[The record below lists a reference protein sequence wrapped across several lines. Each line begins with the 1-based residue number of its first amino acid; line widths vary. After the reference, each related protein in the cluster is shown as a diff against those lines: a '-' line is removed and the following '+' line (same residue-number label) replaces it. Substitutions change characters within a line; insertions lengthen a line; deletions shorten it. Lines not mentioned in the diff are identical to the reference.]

1 MSDRQTQEERNL
13 ILAAQKNPAHF
24 APLYQANHERI
35 FRFIYNRVDSADEAA
50 DLTSQVFIK
59 ALSNLNRY
67 KPTGA
72 PFKAWLFRIAVNEV
86 NMFYRQA
93 RKQRT
98 ISVDQA
104 ELKGLGEE
112 FGNEGSQGDER
123 QEVLIRLL
131 QEAEEADI
139 LLLEMRYF
147 EKMSFRDIGT
157 ILGITENNAKV
168 KTYRVLDKLK
178 KKLEEWQK

>member
-1 MSDRQTQEERNL
+1 MSDKHIREERKL

-35 FRFIYNRVDSADEAA
+35 FRFIYNRVDSPDLAA

-59 ALSNLNRY
+59 ALSNLSRY

-86 NMFYRQA
+86 NMHYRQVK
-93 RKQRT
+93 KQRT

-104 ELKGLGEE
+104 ELKGLGTEL
-112 FGNEGSQGDER
+112 DESDLGKDEN
-123 QEVLIRLL
+123 QEMLIRLL
-131 QEAEEADI
+131 QEADESDV